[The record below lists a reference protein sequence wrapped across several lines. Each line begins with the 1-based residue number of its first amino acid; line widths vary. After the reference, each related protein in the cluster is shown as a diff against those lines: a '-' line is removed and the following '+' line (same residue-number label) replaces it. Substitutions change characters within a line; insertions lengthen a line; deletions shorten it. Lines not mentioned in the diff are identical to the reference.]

1 MANTTRT
8 FLIMLNKIA
17 SKRPIQKPAK
27 TTGDLIGNK
36 MADKTTEVSKTSQQ
50 NNLETA
56 KNEHVKEKPKER
68 YISPEERPK
77 IIEYQRLI

>member
-1 MANTTRT
+1 MANTART

>member
-1 MANTTRT
+1 
-8 FLIMLNKIA
+8 MLNKIA

-56 KNEHVKEKPKER
+56 KNEHVKENLKRDIYLQKKDQKLLN
-68 YISPEERPK
+68 IK
-77 IIEYQRLI
+77 D

>member
-1 MANTTRT
+1 MANTART

-27 TTGDLIGNK
+27 TTGNLIGNK

-50 NNLETA
+50 NNLETV

-77 IIEYQRLI
+77 IIDYQRLI